1 MFDKILQKITYFKVI
16 SIPLLRDLNL
26 LMKSSIFHVL
36 HAETLHF
43 ENKMNRKTNLVWKI
57 AVPYEREMQ
66 SSFEMEWNA
75 ADAEV
80 EPSQRSYAFDA
91 ESMMCLQ
98 IGRPRC
104 HCR

>member
-1 MFDKILQKITYFKVI
+1 M
-16 SIPLLRDLNL
+16 
-26 LMKSSIFHVL
+26 
-36 HAETLHF
+36 
-43 ENKMNRKTNLVWKI
+43 KI

-91 ESMMCLQ
+91 ESVMCLK
-98 IGRPRC
+98 IGRSRC
-104 HCR
+104 YCK